1 RGRTPAAARRR
12 ERGRGRQ
19 ARRAE
24 GSGGVG
30 WAALGVV
37 VVAIVAGL
45 YFFRVEVVTYWPPA
59 QAAYDL
65 AKLDTSP
72 PVTAPG
78 ADLRILSNPT
88 VDFRDDDGTLVID
101 IEGEVQNVS
110 RLTRSVPQIMQVILL
125 NEGNEVL
132 TEWKFRSPV
141 SILGPLDKFSYRT
154 SIIDA
159 PRETRRLQVT
169 FVTQSDG

>member
-1 RGRTPAAARRR
+1 
-12 ERGRGRQ
+12 
-19 ARRAE
+19 
-24 GSGGVG
+24 
-30 WAALGVV
+30 LGVV
-37 VVAIVAGL
+37 FLAIVGGL

-65 AKLDTSP
+65 AKLDTKP
-72 PVTAPG
+72 PATAPG
-78 ADLRILSNPT
+78 EGLKVLSNPK

-101 IEGEVQNVS
+101 IEGEVQNVT
-110 RLTRSVPQIMQVILL
+110 RLTRSVPQIMEVILL
-125 NEGNEVL
+125 DAGNEVL

-169 FVTQSDG
+169 FVTQVDE